1 MDALNA
7 LLNSVLVWLRVRTAS
22 RAASELEAG
31 KRAAASIE
39 ADLAALDK
47 LK

>member
-7 LLNSVLVWLRVRTAS
+7 LLNSVLVWLRVRSAS
-22 RAASELEAG
+22 RAAAELEAG
-31 KRAAASIE
+31 KRAAASID